1 MTTTEQDI
9 QDIQEIDQVQTQV
22 QVQMPVQTEC
32 NELKSIKYKSMLM
45 NGIAWPEK
53 KNSSNLTSLDKFL
66 ENEKNTNANEPWSKL
81 DKTAKLKKLILYADN
96 YKTENELS
104 QEEYNKMVTFFKE
117 CLDKKK
123 LQRVKD
129 VVYDKDNGS
138 IKEIPALHFNKP
150 NTHFTL
156 KNIDK
161 RVSTIRSLAPKKKG
175 TAKNIVNNDS
185 DSDTDDKVNIS

>member
-1 MTTTEQDI
+1 MTTKEQDI
-9 QDIQEIDQVQTQV
+9 QELDQVQVETL
-22 QVQMPVQTEC
+22 VQTEC
-32 NELKSIKYKSMLM
+32 NELKTIKYKSMLM

-53 KNSSNLTSLDKFL
+53 KNASNLTNLDKFL

-81 DKTAKLKKLILYADN
+81 DKTAKLKKLIAYADN
-96 YKTENELS
+96 YKTENSLS
-104 QEEYNKMVTFFKE
+104 QEEYNKMVAFFKD

-129 VVYDKDNGS
+129 VIYDKDNGS

-161 RVSTIRSLAPKKKG
+161 RVSTTRSLAPKKKG
-175 TAKNIVNNDS
+175 TVKNVANEETDS
-185 DSDTDDKVNIS
+185 DEDNK

>member
-1 MTTTEQDI
+1 MTTKELDI
-9 QDIQEIDQVQTQV
+9 QDIQEIDQVQTQL
-22 QVQMPVQTEC
+22 QMPVQTEC

-81 DKTAKLKKLILYADN
+81 DKTAKLKKLVLYADN

-104 QEEYNKMVTFFKE
+104 QEEYNKMVAFFKD

-138 IKEIPALHFNKP
+138 IKEIPALHFNKS

-185 DSDTDDKVNIS
+185 YSDTDDKVNLS

>member
-1 MTTTEQDI
+1 MTTKELDI
-9 QDIQEIDQVQTQV
+9 QDIQEIDQVQTQL
-22 QVQMPVQTEC
+22 QMPVQTEC

-104 QEEYNKMVTFFKE
+104 QEEYNKMVAFFKD

-138 IKEIPALHFNKP
+138 IKEIPALHFNKS

-175 TAKNIVNNDS
+175 TAKNIVNNDY
-185 DSDTDDKVNIS
+185 DSDTDDKVNLS